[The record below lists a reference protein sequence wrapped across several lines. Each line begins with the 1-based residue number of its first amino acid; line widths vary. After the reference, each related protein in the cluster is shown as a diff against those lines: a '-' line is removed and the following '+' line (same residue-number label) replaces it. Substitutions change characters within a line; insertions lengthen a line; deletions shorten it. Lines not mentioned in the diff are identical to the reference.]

1 MGISGLL
8 PLLKSV
14 QQPCN
19 LKKYAGK
26 TIGVDTYGWLHR
38 GTAACAI
45 ELALEK
51 PTTKYVDFVMHR
63 VRMLIHFGVIPYLVF
78 DGDNLPSKAGTEKD
92 RRERRKE
99 GKRLGLELLKVGKAA
114 QAQQEFQKSVDV
126 TPEMARMVI
135 EELKHHNVQYV
146 VAPYEADSQLAYL
159 ERKGIIDGV
168 LSEDSDL
175 LVFGVKCLITKLDKW
190 GECIEVN
197 RNNFTACREV
207 SLVGWSDA
215 DFRRMCI
222 LSGCDYLS
230 GIGGLGL
237 KTAHRMLRKHKTVD
251 RLVKAAQFDGKLK
264 VPVGFMAS
272 FDQAEKTFLY
282 QWVYCPVAK
291 QLVNLTPL
299 EEGVDLADMPYIGE
313 EVPSHVAT
321 GVARGDLYPRT
332 KLPMKVISNSKPS
345 GKPLLSSRR
354 ASAAMQTPDAKG
366 MKPIDS
372 FFKAKRT
379 PLAELSPNCFTPSP
393 SQQVLLEQ
401 QRESNGWAAV
411 PAPISRLRQHPQT
424 PSTAPQPPRRTMTD
438 PTAGRR
444 SVPHPSKRQRLCSDS
459 VSETPTAGDE
469 GIVRSQ
475 FFTSSMPELSPTLH
489 RAKKSRRKTDHDFEL
504 YSDDSIQEVMVEV
517 ADLEEAAAE
526 HKKKLRVF
534 SDTSSSVRSD
544 SQSTVF
550 SRGSTAQSQDTIG
563 TLTPA
568 SSPEPE
574 TVFST
579 GISSQMSEL
588 RSKYSYQSH
597 SPSQGV
603 SRVNTNFLNRRP
615 TVVWQ
620 PTPPPQEPAP
630 SFVVSDIE
638 PILTGTPCKKDECVE
653 LTGSTWSA
661 MEANVV
667 VAASSPPPM
676 TPAKRRRSSLKGSE
690 DLLVPDSEAESEC
703 SPRKPMFNLK
713 RFAFAELPIS
723 NRRRKPKQK
732 VSSSEPPEAED
743 EIKIDENT
751 VIVGATPCGGVDTDC
766 NDDDIEG
773 DEYADEHA
781 EDEDENESEE
791 DDWAKTS

>member
-14 QQPCN
+14 QQPCS

-38 GTAACAI
+38 GTAACAV

-63 VRMLIHFGVIPYLVF
+63 VRMLIHFGVTPYLVF
-78 DGDNLPSKAGTEKD
+78 DGDNLPSKAGTEKG

-99 GKRLGLELLKVGKAA
+99 GKRLGLELLEVGKTA
-114 QAQQEFQKSVDV
+114 QAQQELQKSVDV

-135 EELKHHNVQYV
+135 EELKRNNVQYV

-197 RNNFTACREV
+197 RNHFAACREV

-222 LSGCDYLS
+222 LSGCDYLP

-264 VPVGFMAS
+264 VPAGFMES

-291 QLVNLTPL
+291 QLVNLTPF
-299 EEGVDLADMPYIGE
+299 EEGVNLADMPYIGE
-313 EVPSHVAT
+313 EVPSHIAT
-321 GVARGDLYPRT
+321 GVAKGELYPRT
-332 KLPMKVISNSKPS
+332 KLPINVMGNRRTS
-345 GKPLLSSRR
+345 GIPLASSRR
-354 ASAAMQTPDAKG
+354 ASAVVQTPDAKG

-379 PLAELSPNCFTPSP
+379 PLAELSPNLFTPSP

-401 QRESNGWAAV
+401 QRDSSGWAAV
-411 PAPISRLRQHPQT
+411 PAPISRLRPHPPT

-459 VSETPTAGDE
+459 VSDTPTAGGE
-469 GIVRSQ
+469 SIVRSE
-475 FFTSSMPELSPTLH
+475 FFKSSIPEPSPTLH
-489 RAKKSRRKTDHDFEL
+489 RAKKSRRKTDQDFEL

-517 ADLEEAAAE
+517 ADLEEAATQS
-526 HKKKLRVF
+526 KKKLRVF
-534 SDTSSSVRSD
+534 SDTQSSGGSE

-568 SSPEPE
+568 SSPEPDS
-574 TVFST
+574 VFST
-579 GISSQMSEL
+579 VMSSQMSEL
-588 RSKYSYQSH
+588 RTKFTYKCP
-597 SPSQGV
+597 SPSLGV
-603 SRVNTNFLNRRP
+603 PRANKSRPNRRP
-615 TVVWQ
+615 AEAWQ
-620 PTPPPQEPAP
+620 PTPSPREITPTFA
-630 SFVVSDIE
+630 VVLDAES
-638 PILTGTPCKKDECVE
+638 ILPGTPSKKDGGVG
-653 LTGSTWSA
+653 LADSTWTA
-661 MEANVV
+661 TEADVV
-667 VAASSPPPM
+667 IAASSPPPM

-713 RFAFAELPIS
+713 RFAFA
-723 NRRRKPKQK
+723 
-732 VSSSEPPEAED
+732 
-743 EIKIDENT
+743 
-751 VIVGATPCGGVDTDC
+751 G
-766 NDDDIEG
+766 
-773 DEYADEHA
+773 
-781 EDEDENESEE
+781 
-791 DDWAKTS
+791 